1 MFSLAKRSAVC
12 FIIWFPK
19 KLEKLSTPFPH
30 HQDSRMPSVLA
41 MALALQDREA
51 EEMLRAAGGWCPL
64 NPLFST
70 ALEIEPTKHH
80 FSRILED
87 NI

>member
-1 MFSLAKRSAVC
+1 
-12 FIIWFPK
+12 
-19 KLEKLSTPFPH
+19 
-30 HQDSRMPSVLA
+30 MPSVLA